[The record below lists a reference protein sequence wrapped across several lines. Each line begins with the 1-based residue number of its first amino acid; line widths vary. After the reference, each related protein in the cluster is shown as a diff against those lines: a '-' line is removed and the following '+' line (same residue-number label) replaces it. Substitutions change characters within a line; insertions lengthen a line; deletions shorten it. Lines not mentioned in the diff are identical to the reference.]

1 MKQTLEFQAVDLVRR
16 IRDAQAE
23 ELADKSVA
31 EVMEF
36 FNRAVAVLTSTEQL
50 SGQLPTRF
58 MLSASRPPKPTTE
71 NNRDTY
77 DT

>member
-1 MKQTLEFQAVDLVRR
+1 MKQTIEIRAVDLVRR

-36 FNRAVAVLTSTEQL
+36 FNRAARHARRRSEALRAV
-50 SGQLPTRF
+50 PK
-58 MLSASRPPKPTTE
+58 SAGASNKRMQPA
-71 NNRDTY
+71 RQRRARG
-77 DT
+77 

>member
-1 MKQTLEFQAVDLVRR
+1 MKQTIEIQAVDLVRR

-36 FNRAVAVLTSTEQL
+36 FNRATSHARGRSEALQAVPKSTGASNKRMQ
-50 SGQLPTRF
+50 PTRQRR
-58 MLSASRPPKPTTE
+58 ARG
-71 NNRDTY
+71 
-77 DT
+77 

>member
-1 MKQTLEFQAVDLVRR
+1 MKQTIEIHAVALVRR

-36 FNRAVAVLTSTEQL
+36 FNLAASHARRRGEALRAVPQSTGASNE
-50 SGQLPTRF
+50 GMPP
-58 MLSASRPPKPTTE
+58 SAQKPGGG
-71 NNRDTY
+71 
-77 DT
+77 

>member
-23 ELADKSVA
+23 ELAGKSAA

-58 MLSASRPPKPTTE
+58 MLSASKPPKPTAG

-77 DT
+77 DR